1 MKVTRKQVMLMYQIL
16 QDSVRVNIAG
26 VFSINLEDRLNL
38 VNEIINQQDTI
49 LEGI

>member
-1 MKVTRKQVMLMYQIL
+1 MKVTGRQVMLMYQIL

-26 VFSINLEDRLNL
+26 VFSISLEDRLNL

-49 LEGI
+49 LEGV

>member
-16 QDSVRVNIAG
+16 QDSARVNIAG
-26 VFSINLEDRLNL
+26 VFSISLVDRNNLIKD
-38 VNEIINQQDTI
+38 IINQQDDI